1 MTFQLNFDLLGIF
14 EVINENLASVLSPY
28 ANRMAV
34 WAESDSA
41 KWRANINLLHLLSF
55 DYIEKENFGVEPS
68 SA

>member
-14 EVINENLASVLSPY
+14 EVINEYLASVLSPY
-28 ANRMAV
+28 AYRMAV

-41 KWRANINLLHLLSF
+41 ERRANINLLHLLSF
-55 DYIEKENFGVEPS
+55 DYVEEENFGVEPS